1 MDERY
6 SIEVSDDTILI
17 YGQISIEEAFDFL
30 NFFEKKGFKS
40 IDIGI
45 DSSTLRFRRKSIEQ
59 VVEEEREAEHKS
71 SEAFYEGLYEE
82 SKKQVEKL
90 GQKIRQ
96 LENFIKEL
104 MQTEQEKYARLS
116 KENEANRRAQM
127 LINLK
132 DNPEVQRIMQNQFP
146 DRTISRPMTEEE
158 KKEAFEKLVKMKND
172 FPHIPIPDPRNYP
185 PEGET
190 DGNQSSSDQGTIQS
204 V

>member
-40 IDIGI
+40 IDTGI

-59 VVEEEREAEHKS
+59 VVEEEREAEHKR
-71 SEAFYEGLYEE
+71 SEGFYEGLYGE
-82 SKKQVEKL
+82 SKKQVERL
-90 GQKIRQ
+90 ALKIRQ
-96 LENFIKEL
+96 LENLIKEL
-104 MQTEQEKYARLS
+104 TQTEQEKYARLL
-116 KENEANRRAQM
+116 KENQANRRTQM

-132 DNPEVQRIMQNQFP
+132 DNPEVQQALENFITGGTGKVVEDF
-146 DRTISRPMTEEE
+146 RPFDME
-158 KKEAFEKLVKMKND
+158 KKDENTGTS
-172 FPHIPIPDPRNYP
+172 
-185 PEGET
+185 EGSSQ
-190 DGNQSSSDQGTIQS
+190 DNGNQSASDESTIQS

>member
-6 SIEVSDDTILI
+6 SIEVSDDCVLI
-17 YGQISIEEAFDFL
+17 YGHLSIEEAFDFL
-30 NFFEKKGFKS
+30 NFFDKKGFKS
-40 IDIGI
+40 IDLGV
-45 DSSTLRFRRKSIEQ
+45 DSSTLRFRRKSIEESEQ
-59 VVEEEREAEHKS
+59 EIREAEHKS

-104 MQTEQEKYARLS
+104 MQTEQEKYARLA
-116 KENEANRRAQM
+116 KENEANRRTQM

-132 DNPEVQRIMQNQFP
+132 DNPEVQKVLENFITGGTGKVVEDF
-146 DRTISRPMTEEE
+146 RPFDME
-158 KKEAFEKLVKMKND
+158 KKDENSGTGEGSEKDHGDKSPCD
-172 FPHIPIPDPRNYP
+172 
-185 PEGET
+185 
-190 DGNQSSSDQGTIQS
+190 QSTIQS